1 MESDDIIKSMNY
13 YHANTS
19 TVVQN
24 TDFRHVVYT
33 AKNIQVVF
41 MSVLA
46 GEEIGEEVHDEH
58 DQTFVFVAGEGKV
71 IIGTEKIPVHPGDL
85 IVIPRGVYHNVKS
98 IGPLDLKLYSFC
110 TPPHHPRGTVHP
122 TKESAI
128 GAQEH

>member
-1 MESDDIIKSMNY
+1 MNY
-13 YHANTS
+13 YRANEHD
-19 TVVQN
+19 VIDNVN
-24 TDFRHVVYT
+24 FRQVVYT
-33 AKNIQVVF
+33 ARHIQIVF
-41 MSVLA
+41 MSVPG

-58 DQTFVFVAGEGKV
+58 DQTFVFVSGEGKV
-71 IIGTEKIPVHPGDL
+71 IIGEEKIPVHPGDL